1 MLIIDSSENESQATK
16 FHVSSVFQ
24 IITDIDRLPYGWPFH
39 MIGNDHSIAE
49 NSILGIE
56 SRLRYDHCD

>member
-1 MLIIDSSENESQATK
+1 MNRSQQNFTLVLFFK
-16 FHVSSVFQ
+16 SLLKSTGY
-24 IITDIDRLPYGWPFH
+24 ITGSPRMHYGWPFH

-56 SRLRYDHCD
+56 NDRL